1 MLHLLGRKKL
11 TTKLKKEAKMKRQV
25 TKQELIELRLLASW
39 QKQNAIFN
47 KGK

>member
-1 MLHLLGRKKL
+1 
-11 TTKLKKEAKMKRQV
+11 MKRQV

-47 KGK
+47 KKAK